1 MVASEHKKAI
11 LFTVP
16 GLPKAQARP
25 RSAGWSRGRK
35 MYDPSAKEKAK
46 VKELLIEMMADS
58 GLTMLSGETSLSPSP
73 SLSLYHVDMAL

>member
-16 GLPKAQARP
+16 GLQKAQARL

-35 MYDPSAKEKAK
+35 IYDLPAKEKAK
-46 VKELLIEMMADS
+46 AKELIMETMADS
-58 GLTMLSGETSLSPSP
+58 GLTMLSGAREL
-73 SLSLYHVDMAL
+73 